1 MMNDSNQEDD
11 GGSLVSIRTM
21 EIVVAALFLL
31 GSVIVVQD
39 ALRVGVGWAE
49 NEGPRAGY
57 FPFYVGLIMGGASLV
72 TLGKAI
78 LAHGAT
84 ESFVGRKPFGRVLF
98 VLVPMAV
105 YILAL
110 TMIGIYVASA
120 IYIALFM
127 IFLGKFRIHASVAV
141 GVVAAIAL
149 FFMFEIWFL
158 VPLPKGPLEAML
170 GY

>member
-57 FPFYVGLIMGGASLV
+57 FPFYVGLKIGR
-72 TLGKAI
+72 
-78 LAHGAT
+78 AH
-84 ESFVGRKPFGRVLF
+84 V
-98 VLVPMAV
+98 
-105 YILAL
+105 
-110 TMIGIYVASA
+110 
-120 IYIALFM
+120 
-127 IFLGKFRIHASVAV
+127 
-141 GVVAAIAL
+141 
-149 FFMFEIWFL
+149 
-158 VPLPKGPLEAML
+158 
-170 GY
+170 